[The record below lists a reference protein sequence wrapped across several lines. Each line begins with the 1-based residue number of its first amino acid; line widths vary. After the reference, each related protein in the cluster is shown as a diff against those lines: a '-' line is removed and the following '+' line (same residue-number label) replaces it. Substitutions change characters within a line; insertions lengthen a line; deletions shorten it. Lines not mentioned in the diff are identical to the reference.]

1 MSDLSSSIA
10 LVDNLIVR
18 VEKLIAEYSETA
30 EQSADADAPPKRAV
44 NGKKQKKTGDGAAVA
59 PPALSSSANQFLS
72 CDLRVGKVVTVAHH
86 PEADGLFHLTID
98 VGGGE
103 TRSVCAGLRKF
114 LSDSEMEGRLVVL
127 VCNLKP
133 RKLRGIDSEAMC
145 LAGSVTADG
154 GEKETV
160 VPIAPPPDAS
170 PGSFVVVDG
179 ISGNRTVV
187 DGKFVNGKTWEKVSS
202 RFAVKDGVACYE
214 GMPMCIASGSKIVC
228 ALPDGATIQ

>member
-1 MSDLSSSIA
+1 MSSSIA
-10 LVDNLIVR
+10 IVDSLIAR
-18 VEKLIAEYSETA
+18 VEKLIAEYSQPA
-30 EQSADADAPPKRAV
+30 EQSANADTPQPTAV
-44 NGKKQKKTGDGAAVA
+44 NGEKRKKISKAATVGA
-59 PPALSSSANQFLS
+59 PALSTNANQFLS

-86 PEADGLFHLTID
+86 PEADGLFHLSID

-114 LSDSEMEGRLVVL
+114 LSDSDMEGRLVVL

-145 LAGSVTADG
+145 LAGSVVSDG

-170 PGSFVVVDG
+170 PGTLVEVDG
-179 ISGNRTVV
+179 ICGDRTVV
-187 DGKFVNGKTWEKVSS
+187 DGKFVNAKTWEKVSS
-202 RFAVKDGVACYE
+202 RFSVQDGVACYD
-214 GMPMCIASGSKIVC
+214 GMPMCTGSGSKIVC
-228 ALPDGATIQ
+228 ALPDGAAIQ